1 MGQYRGWNIGERFD
15 HAAGR
20 SKTGKVAAGLPK
32 TTVAPPSYRNEM
44 TVQYSPMT
52 WKETLAL
59 ALKLG
64 FLAAA
69 GYAIASALLTL
80 YGY

>member
-1 MGQYRGWNIGERFD
+1 MSREVVSRLVFLLFLSRLSHRTY
-15 HAAGR
+15 
-20 SKTGKVAAGLPK
+20 P
-32 TTVAPPSYRNEM
+32 TV
-44 TVQYSPMT
+44 T